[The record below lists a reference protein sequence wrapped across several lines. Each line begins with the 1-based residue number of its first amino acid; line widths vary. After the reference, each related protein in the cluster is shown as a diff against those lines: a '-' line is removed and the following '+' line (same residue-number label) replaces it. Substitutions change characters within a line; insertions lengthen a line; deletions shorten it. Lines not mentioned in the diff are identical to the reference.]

1 MAARKPF
8 QPKFRFHLNDSH
20 ELETVWLNAFEG
32 ISMSFRL
39 QLHVVCKEELS
50 FESFLGKKGVLSIS
64 SDTHYDDADETRYLN
79 GVVMS
84 AGLIGGGQRFKGSPY
99 YLYELVVAP
108 QMEMLGLK
116 RTSRIF
122 QQKTTR
128 QIVAELLKAAGIE
141 HAFKLQHNHYSA
153 RPYCVQYDE
162 TDLAFIHR
170 LLAEDGIYYYY
181 RHEKGSHTM
190 VLADT
195 AAGYGKM
202 NGKQDGLR
210 SFAPGTPIT
219 QDVKEYISAFYYA
232 ESMVSGKA
240 TLKDYNFEKPSDNA
254 IKVSVEGQKEKHL
267 EIYKSGP
274 VFDDF
279 EKESHRKARAQI
291 LLDRQQCRKFSIGG
305 ESPCHR
311 LSPGFI
317 FKQVENS
324 ARSLNRP
331 YVVTH
336 LHHKGDQAAIFG
348 LPGKGE
354 REYSETPAY
363 KTIFQCLP
371 DDVVFRPVDSADK
384 PARPN
389 PSRYA
394 HAGPQTREKPSVY
407 GIQTA
412 TVTGKAN
419 EDIYTDEYGRV
430 KIKFHWDLSDFTDEK
445 TSCWVRVGQLSA
457 GLNRGSQFIPRVG
470 DEVIVQFEN
479 GDPDRPVIIG
489 HLYNGKNKPPH
500 ELPGNK
506 TVSAIRTRSTGGDNG
521 YNEILFDDKKGEER
535 LYVHAQK
542 DMTQE
547 VENDHNLTV
556 KQGNQT
562 ITLEKGGRTVTLDK
576 GDAVYTVKEGKLTQT
591 VKKDMALTV
600 ESGGFTQKVK
610 KNYALTVDG
619 NLSIQAKSI
628 TLEADGNVVVKGRKV
643 KLN

>member
-1 MAARKPF
+1 M
-8 QPKFRFHLNDSH
+8 
-20 ELETVWLNAFEG
+20 
-32 ISMSFRL
+32 
-39 QLHVVCKEELS
+39 
-50 FESFLGKKGVLSIS
+50 
-64 SDTHYDDADETRYLN
+64 
-79 GVVMS
+79 
-84 AGLIGGGQRFKGSPY
+84 
-99 YLYELVVAP
+99 
-108 QMEMLGLK
+108 
-116 RTSRIF
+116 
-122 QQKTTR
+122 
-128 QIVAELLKAAGIE
+128 
-141 HAFKLQHNHYSA
+141 
-153 RPYCVQYDE
+153 QYDE

-348 LPGKGE
+348 LPAKRRKGIQRNACLQDDIPVPARRCCLQARGFGGQAGAPRTLRGMPTRVRKT
-354 REYSETPAY
+354 REKNPRST
-363 KTIFQCLP
+363 
-371 DDVVFRPVDSADK
+371 VFRP
-384 PARPN
+384 
-389 PSRYA
+389 
-394 HAGPQTREKPSVY
+394 
-407 GIQTA
+407 
-412 TVTGKAN
+412 
-419 EDIYTDEYGRV
+419 
-430 KIKFHWDLSDFTDEK
+430 
-445 TSCWVRVGQLSA
+445 
-457 GLNRGSQFIPRVG
+457 
-470 DEVIVQFEN
+470 
-479 GDPDRPVIIG
+479 
-489 HLYNGKNKPPH
+489 PP
-500 ELPGNK
+500 
-506 TVSAIRTRSTGGDNG
+506 
-521 YNEILFDDKKGEER
+521 
-535 LYVHAQK
+535 
-542 DMTQE
+542 
-547 VENDHNLTV
+547 
-556 KQGNQT
+556 
-562 ITLEKGGRTVTLDK
+562 
-576 GDAVYTVKEGKLTQT
+576 
-591 VKKDMALTV
+591 
-600 ESGGFTQKVK
+600 
-610 KNYALTVDG
+610 
-619 NLSIQAKSI
+619 
-628 TLEADGNVVVKGRKV
+628 
-643 KLN
+643 